1 MQSAHIAAIERATGD
16 PLVKAYAE
24 LGDARDFRSFEQG
37 FAERTETPGSMR
49 ASAQSSPIDVVPLLN
64 NPHDRFGAR
73 PCENVR
79 ERRNPRI
86 VFSIAFFGQPP
97 PELLVLRLKKSRKTF
112 YAQIERASFRTASG
126 IKSSSRR

>member
-1 MQSAHIAAIERATGD
+1 MRKRRFEKAGWSA
-16 PLVKAYAE
+16 
-24 LGDARDFRSFEQG
+24 
-37 FAERTETPGSMR
+37 MR
-49 ASAQSSPIDVVPLLN
+49 AGLLAG
-64 NPHDRFGAR
+64 FEAGASQAGHIGNGREPPR

-112 YAQIERASFRTASG
+112 YAQIERGSFRTASVDL
-126 IKSSSRR
+126 RH